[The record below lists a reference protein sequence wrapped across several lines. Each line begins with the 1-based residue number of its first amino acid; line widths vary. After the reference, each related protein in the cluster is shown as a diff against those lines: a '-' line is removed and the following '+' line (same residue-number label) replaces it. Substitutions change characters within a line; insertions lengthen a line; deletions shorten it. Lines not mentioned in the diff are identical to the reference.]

1 MNMKYSRAWICVF
14 RQNSGIKLV
23 TKIGTAKSNRN
34 FGTKTHMLL
43 ENLYKDSGIKIPIP
57 CPNLSYLLGKTNHSR
72 IVENLSKRN
81 EITIEQA
88 SKLVEE
94 LHEKKQEVMKEPT
107 EKNRN
112 ELVDIAIRFPNSTHP
127 KVVQL
132 QEPLIVKEVKWKP
145 KSPLQLVRTFE
156 RLGSLNG
163 GLRTHDTSQVAS
175 ERSYYLFG
183 QIAELEQALI
193 R

>member
-1 MNMKYSRAWICVF
+1 MK
-14 RQNSGIKLV
+14 K
-23 TKIGTAKSNRN
+23 
-34 FGTKTHMLL
+34 
-43 ENLYKDSGIKIPIP
+43 
-57 CPNLSYLLGKTNHSR
+57 
-72 IVENLSKRN
+72 
-81 EITIEQA
+81 
-88 SKLVEE
+88 
-94 LHEKKQEVMKEPT
+94 PT

-132 QEPLIVKEVKWKP
+132 QEPLIVKEVEWKP